1 MYAYCGN
8 DPVMYYDPS
17 GYTQV
22 TNCGGNGSRDQEQ
35 TFLEN
40 QEANNMNLDIKQ
52 INNLCT
58 GVKLATELISSNSN
72 LRKFL
77 TIRGYS
83 YNDEGKVV
91 DLSKFLN
98 KKIASNIYFVLR
110 CYEVSVDYY
119 INDWDVTEDELI
131 NEIYQDDINGIEELE
146 SELIKYIQDFSV
158 LKPEWYC
165 ENIL

>member
-1 MYAYCGN
+1 
-8 DPVMYYDPS
+8 
-17 GYTQV
+17 
-22 TNCGGNGSRDQEQ
+22 
-35 TFLEN
+35 
-40 QEANNMNLDIKQ
+40 MNLDIKQ

-58 GVKLATELISSNSN
+58 GVKLATELKASNFN

-83 YNDEGKVV
+83 YNNEGKVV
-91 DLSKFLN
+91 DLSKILN
-98 KKIASNIYFVLR
+98 KKISSNIYFVLR

-119 INDWDVTEDELI
+119 INDWDVTEDELV

-158 LKPEWYC
+158 LKPEWNC
-165 ENIL
+165 ENLL

>member
-1 MYAYCGN
+1 MPPAE
-8 DPVMYYDPS
+8 
-17 GYTQV
+17 
-22 TNCGGNGSRDQEQ
+22 GGGMEV
-35 TFLEN
+35 
-40 QEANNMNLDIKQ
+40 NMNLDIKQ

-58 GVKLATELISSNSN
+58 GVKLATELKASNSN

-83 YNDEGKVV
+83 YNNEGKIV

-98 KKIASNIYFVLR
+98 KKISSNIYFVLR